1 MAMAA
6 AIFLILLFASPTAFA
21 KDIIVGGSNGW
32 SQSVDYS
39 TWASGQTF
47 NVGDNL
53 VFNYGG
59 SHGVDVV
66 SKDDYDNCN
75 TGNALQAFTG
85 GKTSIPLSSA
95 GDMYFVC
102 PTLNHCDTG
111 MKLAIKV
118 QGSSSGTTPA
128 TPSGT
133 KSNPPNGVSGVFG
146 NMSKLVV
153 GFSVVVGAL
162 FAFMG

>member
-1 MAMAA
+1 M
-6 AIFLILLFASPTAFA
+6 AFA
-21 KDIIVGGSNGW
+21 KDHFVGGSDGW
-32 SQSVDYS
+32 SQSGDYL
-39 TWASGQTF
+39 TWASAETF

-59 SHGVDVV
+59 SHGVNVV
-66 SKDDYDNCN
+66 SKNDYDNCN
-75 TGNALQAFTG
+75 TGNALRVYTG
-85 GKTSIPLSSA
+85 GNNSIPLSSA

-118 QGSSSGTTPA
+118 QGSSSGTTPSA
-128 TPSGT
+128 PSGT
-133 KSNPPNGVSGVFG
+133 KSMPPNGAAGTFG
-146 NMSKLVV
+146 SMTKVVV
-153 GFSVVVGAL
+153 GFSVVLASM

>member
-1 MAMAA
+1 M
-6 AIFLILLFASPTAFA
+6 
-21 KDIIVGGSNGW
+21 
-32 SQSVDYS
+32 
-39 TWASGQTF
+39 
-47 NVGDNL
+47 
-53 VFNYGG
+53 FNYGG
-59 SHGVDVV
+59 SHGVNVV

-75 TGNALQAFTG
+75 TGNALLTYTG
-85 GKTSIPLSSA
+85 GKNSIPLSSA

-128 TPSGT
+128 TPSGA
-133 KSNPPNGVSGVFG
+133 KSMPPNGASGSYG
-146 NMSKLVV
+146 SISKVV
-153 GFSVVVGAL
+153 YGFSVVLGVL

>member
-1 MAMAA
+1 M
-6 AIFLILLFASPTAFA
+6 T
-21 KDIIVGGSNGW
+21 
-32 SQSVDYS
+32 
-39 TWASGQTF
+39 
-47 NVGDNL
+47 

-59 SHGVDVV
+59 SHGVNVV

-75 TGNALQAFTG
+75 TGNALQAYTG
-85 GKTSIPLSSA
+85 GKNSIPLSSA

-118 QGSSSGTTPA
+118 QASSSGTTPA
-128 TPSGT
+128 TPGT
-133 KSNPPNGVSGVFG
+133 KSMPPNGAAGTFG
-146 NMSKLVV
+146 SMSKVVV
-153 GFSVVVGAL
+153 GFSLVLSAL